1 VRVPLGILPPGTQPP
16 ATFDGAVIHGKLQS
30 EDRKKLETLVGR
42 VPYLSGK
49 VKSVVTSWPEFV
61 VAAKVERDNR
71 LIFCAKT
78 EDGEWHITG
87 IIIFTD

>member
-1 VRVPLGILPPGTQPP
+1 
-16 ATFDGAVIHGKLQS
+16 VIHGKLQS

-61 VAAKVERDNR
+61 VAAKVERDNTRAEFHR
-71 LIFCAKT
+71 LA
-78 EDGEWHITG
+78 DVPPGR
-87 IIIFTD
+87 